1 MSCRRAAALCTMAIL
16 TLTAADL
23 RGQAGT
29 PAQAP
34 TATVSSIPIG
44 TRVGESPTQYDD
56 GGRRDPF
63 VSLIAPKAAPQ
74 GASLSAVRARPAAGL
89 AGLAVSDA
97 VVKGLIRSGTTL
109 IALLQGPDGRT
120 YMAKRQ
126 DRLQDGVVTRI
137 ESDGVV
143 FTERVADAAG
153 VVHARDIRKP
163 LRAAVSGSG
172 GQS

>member
-1 MSCRRAAALCTMAIL
+1 MSRCTRMVCLWVALSAVPSLAA
-16 TLTAADL
+16 
-23 RGQAGT
+23 QT
-29 PAQAP
+29 P
-34 TATVSSIPIG
+34 
-44 TRVGESPTQYDD
+44 SPKEYAD

-63 VSLIAPKAAPQ
+63 VSLIAPKVAPNAP
-74 GASLSAVRARPAAGL
+74 ASSRPKPVVPGLGGL
-89 AGLAVSDA
+89 AISDV
-97 VVKGLIRSGTTL
+97 VVKGLVKSGTTL

-143 FTERVADAAG
+143 FTERAADAAG
-153 VVHARDIRKP
+153 IVHTRDVRKA
-163 LRAAVSGSG
+163 LRVTTAGSG